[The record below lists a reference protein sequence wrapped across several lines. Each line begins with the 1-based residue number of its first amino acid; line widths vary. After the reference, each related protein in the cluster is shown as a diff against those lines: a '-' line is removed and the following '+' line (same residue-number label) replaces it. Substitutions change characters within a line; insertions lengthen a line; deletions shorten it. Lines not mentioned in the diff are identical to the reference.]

1 MSQPE
6 QYAFQAEVSRVL
18 HLVVH
23 SLYSNKEIFLRELV
37 SNASDALDKLRFR
50 AVTDKDLLG
59 PDEVLKIRLIP
70 DEKAGTLTVSDNGI
84 GMSREELIQHLGT
97 IARSGTREFAEQLQK
112 AAEAK
117 ESGTPLIGQFGV
129 GFYSAFLV
137 ADRVEVI
144 SRAAGSNEAYRW
156 ESEAKDSFTIEP
168 AQRAERGTTVILHL
182 KEDQRQFAR
191 PHILREVIRKHS
203 DYVGHPIELEIPDEA
218 KKENRKEV
226 INQARALWQRSPS
239 EVTANQYK
247 EFYKHLTR
255 DWSDPLAW
263 RHFHVEGTQMFS
275 GIVFLPETVR
285 DELIDPRAQ
294 HGVRLHVRRVLVME
308 NCEELL
314 PKWLRFVRG
323 VIDSEDLPLNVSR
336 ETLQDSRAVRIIRK
350 QLVSNVLSLLEEL
363 ATDRPDDYLKFWTS
377 FGAVLKEGLHFE
389 PELRDRIARLLR
401 YHSTQV
407 GDGWTSLSDYVA
419 RMPEGQRAIYYLE
432 GTSRELLAAS
442 PHLEQLRKRGCEVLL
457 MVDPVAP
464 FVFENLKEFEGK
476 KLVSAMSEHLD
487 LGKDEA
493 SPPAGDALTERFKK
507 VLGDRV
513 RDVRSSTRLDESPVC
528 LVTPEGGLQPH
539 VVAMLRA
546 QKLEVPPTKRILEV
560 NPDHSIIGNLRKLL
574 LLKPDAPELDEWIEV
589 LYDQALIAEGSPPDN
604 PADAARRLTRLL
616 GSATAQ
622 AVSNG

>member
-1 MSQPE
+1 M
-6 QYAFQAEVSRVL
+6 L

-50 AVTDKDLLG
+50 AVTDKDLLD
-59 PDEVLKIRLIP
+59 PDEILKIRLIP
-70 DEKAGTLTVSDNGI
+70 DEQAGTLTVSDNGI
-84 GMSREELIQHLGT
+84 GMTREELIQHLGT
-97 IARSGTREFAEQLQK
+97 IARSGTREFVEHLQK

-117 ESGTPLIGQFGV
+117 ESGAPLIGQFGV

-144 SRAAGSNEAYRW
+144 SRAAGGQQAFRW
-156 ESEAKDSFTIEP
+156 QSDAKDSFTIEP
-168 AQRAERGTTVILHL
+168 AERAERGTTVILHL

-218 KKENRKEV
+218 KQDNPKEI

-239 EVTANQYK
+239 EVTADQYK

-255 DWSDPLAW
+255 DWGDPLAW

-285 DELIDPRAQ
+285 GELIDPRAQ
-294 HGVRLHVRRVLVME
+294 HGVRLHVRRVLAME

-363 ATDRPDDYLKFWTS
+363 ATDRPDDYTKFWTS

-401 YHSTQV
+401 YHSTQA
-407 GDGWTSLSDYVA
+407 GEGWTSLADYVA
-419 RMPEGQRAIYYLE
+419 RMPEGQKAIYYLE
-432 GTSRELLAAS
+432 GSSRELLAVS
-442 PHLEQLRKRGCEVLL
+442 PHLEQLRKQGREVLL
-457 MVDPVAP
+457 MVDPVDP
-464 FVFENLKEFEGK
+464 FVLENLKEFEGK
-476 KLVSAMSEHLD
+476 KLVSAMGEHLD
-487 LGKDEA
+487 LGKEEA
-493 SPPAGDALTERFKK
+493 APPAGDALTERFKK
-507 VLGDRV
+507 VLGERV
-513 RDVRSSTRLDESPVC
+513 SDVRSSTRLDESPVC

-539 VVAMLRA
+539 VVALLRA
-546 QKLEVPPTKRILEV
+546 QNLEVPPTKRILEV
-560 NPDHSIIGNLRKLL
+560 NPDHAIVSNLRKLL
-574 LLKPDAPELDEWIEV
+574 LLNPDAPEVDEWIEV
-589 LYDQALIAEGSPPDN
+589 LYDQALIAEGSPLDN
-604 PADAARRLTRLL
+604 PTDAARRLTRLL
-616 GSATAQ
+616 GSATEQ
-622 AVSNG
+622 AVSNR